1 MRDFLKY
8 AAASAVGTLVGLF
21 TLVALL
27 GLGAMGMV
35 GLILASSSNESEPEL
50 DEASVLVFD
59 LSTDIMDAVP
69 YSGAGVVF
77 EEAFYGG
84 SYEAISLYSAISA
97 IEAAAEDE
105 DITGIF
111 LTGNTFEGFATL
123 KEIRDALLDFKKTSG
138 KPIIAYETGW
148 GERDYYLTS
157 VADKIYLNPAGL
169 MELNGFRAEIQFLA
183 GALEKYGVGVQV
195 LRVGRY
201 KSAVEPFIRESS
213 SPEEKQ
219 QTEALLTDLWQD
231 FLQTASTN
239 RDLTP
244 QALQTIA
251 DGGGLLMA
259 EEAKAAGLIDEVAF
273 FDEVL
278 RELRGLGDESADEDV
293 ETDAEEQDTEPASDS
308 NSDVVEDEV
317 DVAEVD
323 DTDVE
328 DFDDDSFPNVT
339 LQAYS
344 RMAAADDGGFFQDDT
359 VAVVYAEGEIVSGD
373 GVSPGLVTSEGLAK
387 TLRQVRRDDDVSA
400 VVLRVNSP
408 GGSALASEIIARE
421 VSLLAEEKPL
431 VISMGDF
438 AASGGYM
445 IAAPGSK
452 IFASPSTIT
461 GSIGVY
467 GLLLNFQEI
476 ANRNGITWD
485 VMKTAKFADID
496 TVSRPQSEEELQ
508 IQQDFV
514 NDLYDRFIGLVAD
527 AREVDKAAI
536 NEVAQGRVWSGSDAL
551 EVDLV
556 DEMGGLNDAIAAAA
570 EAAELEDWQVQEF
583 PRPQS
588 LEEQIIES
596 LFGSGVVSRLPWAKD
611 PVSEEL
617 LKLRDDLSTLG
628 ALNDPNGVYMRLP
641 FTTEIE

>member
-293 ETDAEEQDTEPASDS
+293 ETDAEEQDTESASDS
-308 NSDVVEDEV
+308 NSDVLEDEV